1 MTPRLHMIF
10 LDDSMQSRRTRK
22 ELGRVAALGAVIV
35 PPESLK
41 VFGDYVKMLRVRYG
55 VPTSSEIK
63 WSPSPNDSW
72 MRARENTPAR
82 VSLYEK
88 ILQGARICQIRSV
101 YAALDLDAVTWWDE
115 DEAKRRLLEFV
126 YERVSL
132 SLEASDDED
141 AGTRSVGVV
150 VADTPS
156 GDRKD
161 EKKMVA

>member
-1 MTPRLHMIF
+1 
-10 LDDSMQSRRTRK
+10 
-22 ELGRVAALGAVIV
+22 
-35 PPESLK
+35 
-41 VFGDYVKMLRVRYG
+41 
-55 VPTSSEIK
+55 
-63 WSPSPNDSW
+63 